1 MLNADVELVSGWI
14 NVYTGLDDC
23 SLNQYGEEN
32 GGFVDRQLFDYSYC
46 APGQY
51 TDNIR
56 FGVYKSGWIPYIAS
70 RDYCRNLYIQDF
82 RDVSLVAKGQY
93 IFIGRDVAAESPEN
107 YNEYGSV
114 EINSGR
120 SLDLEVG
127 HELTITKDFVVELG
141 GTLNIRPKY

>member
-107 YNEYGSV
+107 YMMNGNTSF
-114 EINSGR
+114 
-120 SLDLEVG
+120 LTDL
-127 HELTITKDFVVELG
+127 
-141 GTLNIRPKY
+141 TLPTSIMPM